1 MLYLLIRLMLKTYS
15 LSATVLL
22 GLYIINDLY
31 RPQKKIKPE
40 SNQNI
45 SVTKN
50 NSFSFAKIIEF
61 SNPILVYSLSKTMYG
76 QLTELSILFLIFFSF
91 NLVIASEI
99 REILC
104 TDKCTIFGWESIIVT
119 DKVLNGNLGQICLD
133 QVWEKRSALKGIVMA
148 NAVALAFENFLLI
161 FESVKSEICLAI
173 IQTLEL
179 GIFALFLEF
188 SLFGNTNKI
197 IRSLKRREW
206 PDFLSRWKKRS

>member
-45 SVTKN
+45 LVPKY

-91 NLVIASEI
+91 NLVIASEL

-104 TDKCTIFGWESIIVT
+104 TDKSSIFGWESIIVP
-119 DKVLNGNLGQICLD
+119 NANLGQISLD
-133 QVWEKRSALKGIVMA
+133 QVW
-148 NAVALAFENFLLI
+148 
-161 FESVKSEICLAI
+161 
-173 IQTLEL
+173 
-179 GIFALFLEF
+179 
-188 SLFGNTNKI
+188 
-197 IRSLKRREW
+197 
-206 PDFLSRWKKRS
+206 